1 MVTLLI
7 TSVLVLG
14 LIAIAIYFWQKPA
27 QHTETYELPPPKA
40 TGLFADDED
49 ANINQARLLTV
60 QPTEPQGNEA
70 KGPARDAENHAR
82 KEEANRFIES
92 WQVSP
97 DRKSTAKMLHL
108 AATADDAETYSRAV
122 EVALNVWQRGGIP
135 DLSAAE
141 LQNLFNSEFWLL
153 STRTRSSGAGFVLKQ
168 TLSRASRELERA
180 NNETS

>member
-1 MVTLLI
+1 MVTFLI
-7 TSVLVLG
+7 TSVLVLVV
-14 LIAIAIYFWQKPA
+14 IAIAIYFWQKPA
-27 QHTETYELPPPKA
+27 QHTETYELPAPKA
-40 TGLFADDED
+40 AALFADDED
-49 ANINQARLLTV
+49 TNIKQDRLLTSE
-60 QPTEPQGNEA
+60 QTEPHENEA
-70 KGPARDAENHAR
+70 EIGAK

-108 AATADDAETYSRAV
+108 AATADDAETYCQVV

-153 STRTRSSGAGFVLKQ
+153 SSRTRSSGAGFVLKQ

-180 NNETS
+180 NNQTS

>member
-1 MVTLLI
+1 MVTFLI

-27 QHTETYELPPPKA
+27 QTTETYELPPPKA
-40 TGLFADDED
+40 AGLFAAEEQTAAED
-49 ANINQARLLTV
+49 VNQERLLTTE
-60 QPTEPQGNEA
+60 QTEPQDNEA
-70 KGPARDAENHAR
+70 ESRAK
-82 KEEANRFIES
+82 KEEANRFMES

-108 AATADDAETYSRAV
+108 AAAADDAETYCQAV
-122 EVALNVWQRGGIP
+122 EIALDVWQRGGIS

-168 TLSRASRELERA
+168 TLSRASRELGRA
-180 NNETS
+180 NNQTS